1 MTILLTVTKNIE
13 TREWAIFD
21 VSQGAWAGLS
31 AHAMPP
37 SLVHALLGPQV
48 VEVAPPD
55 LKLVATQSTE
65 MRTGG

>member
-37 SLVHALLGPQV
+37 SLVHPLDGPQV

-55 LKLVATQSTE
+55 LKFIAKQSTE
-65 MRTGG
+65 VRTRG